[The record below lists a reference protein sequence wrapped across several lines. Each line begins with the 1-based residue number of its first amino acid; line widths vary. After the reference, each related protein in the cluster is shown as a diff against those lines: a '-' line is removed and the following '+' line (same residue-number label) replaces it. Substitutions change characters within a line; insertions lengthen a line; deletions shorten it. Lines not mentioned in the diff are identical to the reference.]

1 MQKNHSQTWFCFTR
15 KSRLLLEFTPAK
27 LNFHMP
33 TAALAIV
40 DAGIGGL
47 GTYRAIK
54 ARCDIPIMYFADG
67 GFEPYGEVP
76 THDLRKRLQSIF
88 EFLYAQ
94 GASKIAVAC
103 NAASSALPQD
113 NNVEGIIRHG
123 VEAIK
128 RSGMQHIGLIGGTR
142 TIRSQSYAR
151 LLRTENIRLTQ
162 RIAQPLSLHVEAGTL
177 DGDELHQDLA
187 RILGPLENAE
197 AVLLACTHYPAIS
210 DQIRRHLSST
220 TELID
225 PAELLADWV
234 LKNWQFE
241 HSIRS
246 DLWFT
251 SGDTAKLIE
260 NGRRAF
266 GVSIENPEKIII

>member
-1 MQKNHSQTWFCFTR
+1 
-15 KSRLLLEFTPAK
+15 
-27 LNFHMP
+27 MP
-33 TAALAIV
+33 TATLAIV

-54 ARCDIPIMYFADG
+54 SRCDIPIMYFSDS

-76 THDLRKRLQSIF
+76 TQKLRKRLQSIF

-94 GASKIAVAC
+94 GASKIAIAC
-103 NAASSALPQD
+103 NAASCALPED

-128 RSGMQHIGLIGGTR
+128 RSGMQRIGLIGGAR

-151 LLRTENIRLTQ
+151 LLRAENIRLTQ

-177 DGDELHQDLA
+177 DGDELSRDLA
-187 RILGPLENAE
+187 RILSPLKNTE

-210 DQIRRHLSST
+210 DQIERHLNSA

-234 LKNWQFE
+234 LENWQFE
-241 HSIRS
+241 QSIRP